1 MSRLFTKRQQKTPK
15 LEDLEYPYFYLNEY
29 DLTPTQIIGEKQEEL
44 IDFPSCITHYYWI
57 HEGENDCYPWRA
69 LFKYIDKYNK
79 ERYGFYLGECD
90 YTGFDCKGSM
100 RLYLSDNL
108 EILIEKSMTDQDY
121 KFYIQETE
129 ETI

>member
-1 MSRLFTKRQQKTPK
+1 MNRLITERQQKSPN
-15 LEDLEYPYFYLNEY
+15 LEDLNEPYFYIKEY

-44 IDFPSCITHYYWI
+44 IDFPSCVNHYYWI
-57 HEGENDCYPWRA
+57 YKGENDCYPWRA

-90 YTGFDCKGSM
+90 YTGFCCQGSM
-100 RLYLSDNL
+100 RLYVSDNL
-108 EILIEKSMTDQDY
+108 ETLIEKALTDQDY
-121 KFYIQETE
+121 KLYIQETE